1 MQEFRLQSKQKMLLC
16 RLNSPLR
23 LKRKPWDHLAVG
35 VQDVVGIE
43 GEQEAPR
50 DVSSVGR
57 SEPHLLPAT
66 STAPVSN
73 TARVGCKLL
82 PSKALDN
89 YGTQ

>member
-1 MQEFRLQSKQKMLLC
+1 MPPEF
-16 RLNSPLR
+16 SPVI
-23 LKRKPWDHLAVG
+23 KTQTQDHLAVG

-43 GEQEAPR
+43 GEKEAPR

-82 PSKALDN
+82 PSKALESD
-89 YGTQ
+89 GME